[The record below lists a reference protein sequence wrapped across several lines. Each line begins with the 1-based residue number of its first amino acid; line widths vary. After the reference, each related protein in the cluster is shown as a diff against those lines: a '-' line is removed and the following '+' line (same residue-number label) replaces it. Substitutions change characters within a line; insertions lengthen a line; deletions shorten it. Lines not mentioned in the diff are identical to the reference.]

1 MKTLTTTLT
10 GLLLAAV
17 LSLPAQAQAILRVNN
32 TGVTGTGIFAT
43 AQAAHDAAAAGD
55 ILYIEPTVQPLGG
68 LNCTKRLT
76 IIGNGYFLGEN
87 PGLQL
92 DARPSTLTQV
102 RFEPGSAGSRIT
114 GCTLTSDL
122 TVSANNIV
130 VERNRI
136 TGGMQLGASSAGQSG
151 PITQLLI
158 RQNFI
163 GGSINFVLSSNSS
176 VNNAIITNNII
187 RTGLAGAN
195 ATSPMSALIKNNV
208 LGAPIPGVNVFTVS
222 VANSTFVNNIM
233 TGSSAIQGGNNNTF
247 NNNISDN
254 AAFGT
259 ADGNQANVPLTSL
272 FVGAASAS
280 LDGAYQL
287 KAGAGNPAQG
297 TGESGADIGAFGGN
311 TPYRLSGIPNVPTVF
326 QYTQNIVGANLNAT
340 ISTKSN
346 N

>member
-1 MKTLTTTLT
+1 MKTFTHLLT
-10 GLLLAAV
+10 GLLLAAA
-17 LSLPAQAQAILRVNN
+17 LSLPAAGQAILRVNN

-55 ILYIEPTVQPLGG
+55 IIYLEPTVQNLGSMI
-68 LNCTKRLT
+68 CTKRLT

-102 RFEPGSAGSRIT
+102 RFGPGSAGSRIT
-114 GCTLTSDL
+114 GCTLTSNL
-122 TVSANNIV
+122 VVSANNIV

-136 TGGMQLGASSAGQSG
+136 ASGMQLGNDSG

-163 GGSINFVLSSNSS
+163 GSSINFTISTGSS

-187 RTGLAGAN
+187 LQGLGGAN
-195 ATSPMSALIKNNV
+195 AASPMSALIRNNV
-208 LGAPIPGVNVFTVS
+208 LGGATVGQGFFTVN
-222 VANSTFVNNIM
+222 VANSTFVNNIL
-233 TGSSAIQGGNNNTF
+233 TGLSAIQGGHNNTF

-259 ADGNQANVPLTSL
+259 ANGNQANVPLADL
-272 FVGAASAS
+272 FVGTASPSA
-280 LDGAYQL
+280 DGEFQL
-287 KAGAGNPAQG
+287 KAGAGNPARG
-297 TGESGADIGAFGGN
+297 TGESGADIGAFGSN
-311 TPYRLSGIPNVPTVF
+311 TPYRLSGIPNVPTIF
-326 QYTQNIVGANLNAT
+326 QYSQNVVGANLNAT
-340 ISTKSN
+340 ISTRSN